1 MYNDIP
7 LTLTVDE
14 AGQLLRIGRN
24 SMYHLVKDG
33 QIQSI
38 KIGRKILIP
47 RNALINFLSAPCQA
61 S

>member
-14 AGQLLRIGRN
+14 AGRLLRIGRN

-47 RNALINFLSAPCQA
+47 RNALINFLSASCQA